1 MPVQVAMPY
10 LEDEG
15 RNRTISSYGQEYSP
29 VYVENMKRHLGEKM
43 REIERYNRGETD
55 PLEMPIGIDSGGVAA
70 LTKKEMLKSL
80 GKAFGSEL
88 RYLKG
93 HLKVRPE
100 ASEAIAE
107 AAKEY
112 KGRTKSLAAEIRSAR
127 ELFYPVKEF
136 NPASYESQW
145 IPETGTLM
153 LNSEEA
159 SPRQLRHE
167 LHHGYR
173 DMYVPGNLNRYIR
186 DYQRADNT
194 AYNVAT
200 SHEKAFDAM
209 SRKFG
214 DMFRSK
220 TEDIS
225 TAHGY
230 HPEEIAAIKAEDI
243 PLSTYK
249 SAGDYLDKLYDLYKS
264 ALKERSAKE
273 SSIYRYRRLYKD

>member
-29 VYVENMKRHLGEKM
+29 VYVENMKRYLGEKLG
-43 REIERYNRGETD
+43 EIRRYNRGETD
-55 PLEMPIGIDSGGVAA
+55 PLEMPVGIDAGVAA
-70 LTKKEMLKSL
+70 LTKKEMLRSL

-88 RYLKG
+88 RYMKG
-93 HLKVRPE
+93 HLAARPE
-100 ASEAIAE
+100 AANIIAE
-107 AAKEY
+107 MSKEY
-112 KGRTKSLAAEIRSAR
+112 KGRAKSLAAEIRSAS
-127 ELFYPVKEF
+127 EIFHPVKEF

-145 IPETGTLM
+145 IPETRTLM

-159 SPRQLRHE
+159 SPKQLRHE

-186 DYQRADNT
+186 DYQRADT
-194 AYNVAT
+194 AAYNVAM

-209 SRKFG
+209 SRKFT
-214 DMFRSK
+214 DMFRRG
-220 TEDIS
+220 TGDIG

-249 SAGDYLDKLYDLYKS
+249 SSGDYLDKLYDLYKS